1 MIQHFMAGVWSTKV
15 LSHAFSWVALHHK
28 SELNNLPYLSKKVQ
42 TIFRSTDAV

>member
-15 LSHAFSWVALHHK
+15 LSHAFSWVVLHHK
-28 SELNNLPYLSKKVQ
+28 SELNNLPYLRKKFQ